1 MVSMKTDITVLGTTA
16 AISRLRADARP
27 PAMRLGT

>member
-1 MVSMKTDITVLGTTA
+1 MVSMNTEATVLGTTA
-16 AISRLRADARP
+16 AIKRLRAEAKP

>member
-1 MVSMKTDITVLGTTA
+1 MVGMNTDITVLGTTA
-16 AISRLRADARP
+16 AIKRLREDASP